1 MCGAILLR
9 ARNSL
14 PLPLPPSVSH
24 DSAAADT
31 SMVKDIETD
40 MVKEKETEKEKDAVG
55 LKELAGPCSDNLTES
70 LEGKMVDLL
79 IAEVEES
86 FRTLSLSTLR
96 TDSTNIK
103 EEDVVVCASSH
114 PFSTPFTSSG
124 RIDIPPKW
132 RGAQVNFHASCST
145 PSKLASLNFFKSKT
159 EYDADTPCH
168 SFFGKP
174 SDDTS
179 TFRSFV
185 LTDATC
191 LYYRFDAISGS
202 DRSMIGV
209 KSDDGNIFTD
219 PADDSI
225 SIAEVNSLADIGL
238 GEDDSL
244 FNLFNEPE
252 PDDPEGKAKCVT
264 ATSTHGV
271 KAGLW
276 FYEVTVV
283 KCDEAEGLEQLAM
296 KNVIGITSTFANAP
310 VGTEDSVNCAECS
323 VCLTIAGAVFVRKKL
338 NREVFEGRPVDTGL
352 GGWTEGD
359 VLGCLFEVITRT
371 DAMAKAKTPLPSTV
385 LESLSQ
391 CRVTSS
397 NSSAADAVQI
407 NVWFHRNGK
416 WSKCTKVSSLAGQSV
431 ECCRSVFSIRG
442 KTKLLPNFGKSDFAH
457 PPLGKSI
464 EHIPDGI
471 HAEVV
476 EKGSEIVCNSATN
489 IGGGKGTRV
498 DSSGQGG
505 EGDGVIVATDPDDA
519 SYVLMEEGAEV
530 QEGRNGDRVEG
541 HPSEQGI
548 HASSSAGAL
557 STDSLAF
564 VSKNQSGILPGFQY
578 PWLPML
584 ARAVEEED
592 HPNAWGYHFEVRPL
606 LNLKLRVS
614 RDFTLVWSLKTEE
627 SEAAS
632 ATRSKELFIWR
643 PKKPSNYVTLGDM
656 VTLSNHP
663 PIGAVVAE
671 KKLCVPPISFI
682 KVIGIKP
689 LDLMIWRPIAPKG
702 FVALGDIATKFLST
716 PQPLHEFCY
725 CVPVWA
731 TTDCDI
737 GKNAFS
743 SKKGSSDSKTYTFS
757 LWHSRN
763 LLGTF
768 FGSPYEVVRMTT
780 GVSRPNV
787 CDGVPKKTF
796 GLKYDTL
803 NALSGEWVHEEDVR
817 SSKSLLWATSML
829 HYLLDNQST
838 RKRALTAP
846 LFSSAVDYIRSAGA
860 SGPLQ
865 AVPLLIRLVR
875 LAYAENVELCMDS
888 IKELCNSI
896 LLKALG
902 MVKVSASAP
911 LSEALVSLVDLV
923 VEVQTIEIATV
934 ALRQGRGIR
943 STSSSDCFLDI
954 SQTAIPDRSTE
965 CDEAMV
971 EKHDIG
977 EAVRDPGP
985 SILPEPLKLMKPIG
999 KEVVVEDEEEEDIV
1013 IGACYDDWWDRS
1025 CVSKEEVSEAQ
1036 IIKDENLDALFSN
1049 EHISRKLR
1057 QIINFLHALVARPSP
1072 ENTAAHS
1079 PLTHP
1084 SYPRMLIAQVWQRH
1098 VSTCFVEESHHPY
1111 TERRMKKKIFFPGAD
1126 KLTVTFDRR
1135 SCVGHGAKIF
1145 LRSKG
1150 TILEL
1155 SGSFGE
1161 DVELHGGVVFGG
1173 SELVIEFRECV
1184 LNILSEKRS
1193 GDAKVSNIEI
1203 DNERGGYT
1211 KNSRLIT
1218 SVEEVTLPNVIERR
1232 EVIGSG
1238 LSDNASDGAVSSANK
1253 EKPSHVQEQAMLE
1266 ESKAPSESSA
1276 DYEVGGVNPLGD
1288 WGWGLV
1294 IQASGLLYKLRS
1306 VSATVPHSAHT
1317 NGGEAVNAASQKAP
1331 GADTSDGDIE
1341 SESISAPLS
1350 SRSALVS
1357 VVDCSSALNEC
1368 ILRTSAAPV
1377 TNTVEPPIPSPTS
1390 QHFSLDPVALE
1401 ALVPGD
1407 GIDSDTV
1414 PSDDIPASTPTDSSG
1429 DPDSPNA
1436 CRNAVRGG
1444 TNNNREEDGQFSIFR
1459 PRTRRGRERGEIW
1472 SWRRE
1477 MRSAGADS
1485 RAEADRSPSST
1496 RMDRSVHRVGA
1507 DTATIATTTATASA
1521 SAVATALSATSPVVD
1536 IPAHSEEST
1545 SIGLSA
1551 GVTNP
1556 CNASFSPSSSSASS
1570 ERQTYLSCS
1579 TFSLPST
1586 LPPLITPSNSTP
1598 VGSSPI
1604 ILADLNGAETNGV
1617 EDTLHPPSIT
1627 TRGVTDELSSIEKY
1641 VNNNDRMLF
1650 AAATYGLLIAEGE
1663 ITIPHSLEMN
1673 VTVSRTNPL
1682 GDIYPYGM
1690 NLIKSLDGA
1699 CVELNMACAIIY
1711 VITFSYTCRSVD
1723 DGKFRI
1729 KFDCLHDYLHAIFT

>member
-24 DSAAADT
+24 DSAAADS

-40 MVKEKETEKEKDAVG
+40 TVKEKETEKEKDAMSLEEV
-55 LKELAGPCSDNLTES
+55 AGPCSGNLTES

-96 TDSTNIK
+96 SDSTDIK

-114 PFSTPFTSSG
+114 PFTTPFTSCG

-159 EYDADTPCH
+159 EYDADTPSH

-174 SDDTS
+174 SDDSS

-191 LYYRFDAISGS
+191 LYYRFGAISGS
-202 DRSMIGV
+202 DRSIIGV

-219 PADDSI
+219 PVDDSI

-276 FYEVTVV
+276 FFEVTVM
-283 KCDEAEGLEQLAM
+283 KCDEIEGLEQLAM
-296 KNVIGITSTFANAP
+296 KNVIGITSTFATAH
-310 VGTEDSVNCAECS
+310 VDTEGSVNCAECS
-323 VCLTIAGAVFVRKKL
+323 VCFTIAGAVVVRKKL

-359 VLGCLFEVITRT
+359 VLGCLFEVISHT
-371 DAMAKAKTPLPSTV
+371 DAKAKTKAKTPLPSTA
-385 LESLSQ
+385 LESLAQ

-397 NSSAADAVQI
+397 NSSSADSVQI

-416 WSKCTKVSSLAGQSV
+416 WSKCTKVYSLAGQSV
-431 ECCRSVFSIRG
+431 DCCRSVFTIRG
-442 KTKLLPNFGKSDFAH
+442 KTKLLPNFGESDFAH
-457 PPLGKSI
+457 PPLGESI

-476 EKGSEIVCNSATN
+476 EKGSDVVCNSATN
-489 IGGGKGTRV
+489 IGEGEDTRIE
-498 DSSGQGG
+498 SSGQGG
-505 EGDGVIVATDPDDA
+505 LTLEETRDGVIVASDLDEV
-519 SYVLMEEGAEV
+519 SYVMIEEEGAEV
-530 QEGRNGDRVEG
+530 QEGRDGDRVEG
-541 HPSEQGI
+541 HPSYQGT

-557 STDSLAF
+557 PTDSSPF
-564 VSKNQSGILPGFQY
+564 VSNNQSNVLPGFQY

-614 RDFTLVWSLKTEE
+614 REFTLVWSLKTEE

-716 PQPLHEFCY
+716 PQPLNEFCY

-763 LLGTF
+763 RLGTF

-780 GVSRPNV
+780 GVSKPNV
-787 CDGVPKKTF
+787 CDGVPKNIF

-846 LFSSAVDYIRSAGA
+846 LFSSVVDYIRSAGA

-875 LAYAENVELCMDS
+875 LAYAENVELCVDS
-888 IKELCNSI
+888 IKGLCNSI
-896 LLKALG
+896 LLKALN
-902 MVKVSASAP
+902 MVKISASAP
-911 LSEALVSLVDLV
+911 LSGALVSLVDLV

-934 ALRQGRGIR
+934 AVRQGKGIR

-971 EKHDIG
+971 EKYDIG

-985 SILPEPLKLMKPIG
+985 SILPESLKLMRPIG
-999 KEVVVEDEEEEDIV
+999 KEVEDEEEDDIV

-1025 CVSKEEVSEAQ
+1025 CVSKEEVLEAQ
-1036 IIKDENLDALFSN
+1036 IIKDENLDFLFSN

-1057 QIINFLHALVARPSP
+1057 QIINFLHALVAGPSP
-1072 ENTAAHS
+1072 ENTAANS

-1111 TERRMKKKIFFPGAD
+1111 TERRMKKRIFIPGAD

-1135 SCVGHGAKIF
+1135 SCVGYGAKIF
-1145 LRSKG
+1145 LRSQG
-1150 TILEL
+1150 TLLEL

-1173 SELVIEFRECV
+1173 SELVIEFRERA
-1184 LNILSEKRS
+1184 LNISSEKRS
-1193 GDAKVSNIEI
+1193 GDAKVYNTEI
-1203 DNERGGYT
+1203 DNERGGNT

-1218 SVEEVTLPNVIERR
+1218 SGEEVTLPNVIERH
-1232 EVIGSG
+1232 EVIGNG
-1238 LSDNASDGAVSSANK
+1238 LSDKASDGAVSSAK
-1253 EKPSHVQEQAMLE
+1253 DEKPSHVEEQSMLE
-1266 ESKAPSESSA
+1266 DSKAPLESRA
-1276 DYEVGGVNPLGD
+1276 DHEEGGVNPLGN
-1288 WGWGLV
+1288 WGWGLL

-1317 NGGEAVNAASQKAP
+1317 RGGGGGAVDAASQKAP
-1331 GADTSDGDIE
+1331 VADNGDGDIE
-1341 SESISAPLS
+1341 SESISASLS
-1350 SRSALVS
+1350 SRSAIVS
-1357 VVDCSSALNEC
+1357 VGDCSSALNES

-1377 TNTVEPPIPSPTS
+1377 TSTVEPPTPGPTS

-1414 PSDDIPASTPTDSSG
+1414 PCDDIPASTPTDSSG
-1429 DPDSPNA
+1429 DPDSPDA
-1436 CRNAVRGG
+1436 YRNAVRGG

-1477 MRSAGADS
+1477 ASAAGADS

-1496 RMDRSVHRVGA
+1496 RVDRSVHRVGA
-1507 DTATIATTTATASA
+1507 DTTAIATATATTSA
-1521 SAVATALSATSPVVD
+1521 SAAATALSATSPVVD
-1536 IPAHSEEST
+1536 IPAHSDEPT
-1545 SIGLSA
+1545 SIELSA
-1551 GVTNP
+1551 GVTNS
-1556 CNASFSPSSSSASS
+1556 CNASCSSSSSSSASS
-1570 ERQTYLSCS
+1570 ECQTALSCS

-1586 LPPLITPSNSTP
+1586 LSPLIAPCNSTP
-1598 VGSSPI
+1598 VGPPPS
-1604 ILADLNGAETNGV
+1604 ILADRNGTESNGI
-1617 EDTLHPPSIT
+1617 EDTFHPPSIT
-1627 TRGVTDELSSIEKY
+1627 TRGVTDELSSIEMY
-1641 VNNNDRMLF
+1641 VNNTDRMLS

-1663 ITIPHSLEMN
+1663 ISIPHSLEMN
-1673 VTVSRTNPL
+1673 VTVSRINPL
-1682 GDIYPYGM
+1682 GNIYPYGM
-1690 NLIKSLDGA
+1690 DLIKSLDGA
-1699 CVELNMACAIIY
+1699 RVELNMASAIIY

-1723 DGKFRI
+1723 DGK
-1729 KFDCLHDYLHAIFT
+1729 Y

>member
-1 MCGAILLR
+1 MHCLSAMCGAILLR

-14 PLPLPPSVSH
+14 PLPPSVSH
-24 DSAAADT
+24 DSATADS

-40 MVKEKETEKEKDAVG
+40 IVKEKETEKEKDAMG
-55 LKELAGPCSDNLTES
+55 LEDVAGPCSGNLTES
-70 LEGKMVDLL
+70 LEGKMVELL

-96 TDSTNIK
+96 KDSTDIK

-114 PFSTPFTSSG
+114 PFTTPFTSCG
-124 RIDIPPKW
+124 RIDIPTKW

-159 EYDADTPCH
+159 EYDADTPSH

-191 LYYRFDAISGS
+191 LYYRFGAISGS
-202 DRSMIGV
+202 DRSIIGV
-209 KSDDGNIFTD
+209 KADDGNIFTD

-225 SIAEVNSLADIGL
+225 SIAEVNSLTDIGL

-264 ATSTHGV
+264 AKSTHGV

-276 FYEVTVV
+276 FYEVTVM
-283 KCDEAEGLEQLAM
+283 KCDEVEGLEQLAM

-310 VGTEDSVNCAECS
+310 VDTENSVNCAECS
-323 VCLTIAGAVFVRKKL
+323 VCLTIAGAVVVRKKL

-359 VLGCLFEVITRT
+359 VLGCLFEVITHT
-371 DAMAKAKTPLPSTV
+371 DAKGKAKAKTPLPSTV
-385 LESLSQ
+385 SESLSQ

-397 NSSAADAVQI
+397 NSSSADAVQI

-416 WSKCTKVSSLAGQSV
+416 WSKCTKVSSLADQSV
-431 ECCRSVFSIRG
+431 ECCRSVFTIRG
-442 KTKLLPNFGKSDFAH
+442 KTKLLPNFGESNFAH
-457 PPLGKSI
+457 PPLGESI
-464 EHIPDGI
+464 EHISDGV

-476 EKGSEIVCNSATN
+476 VKGSEIVCNSATN
-489 IGGGKGTRV
+489 IGEGKDNRV

-505 EGDGVIVATDPDDA
+505 LAAEEMRDGVIVASDLEEV
-519 SYVLMEEGAEV
+519 SYVMIEQEGAEV
-530 QEGRNGDRVEG
+530 QDGRNRDTEEG
-541 HPSEQGI
+541 HPSDQGT

-557 STDSLAF
+557 STDSLPF
-564 VSKNQSGILPGFQY
+564 VSNNQSGILPGFQY

-627 SEAAS
+627 SEAAI
-632 ATRSKELFIWR
+632 ATRSKELYIWR

-716 PQPLHEFCY
+716 PQPLNEFCY

-780 GVSRPNV
+780 GVSKPNV
-787 CDGVPKKTF
+787 CDGVPKKIF

-846 LFSSAVDYIRSAGA
+846 LFSSVVDYIRSAGA

-865 AVPLLIRLVR
+865 AVPLLIRLIR

-888 IKELCNSI
+888 IKGLCNSI
-896 LLKALG
+896 LLKALN
-902 MVKVSASAP
+902 MVKISASAP
-911 LSEALVSLVDLV
+911 LSGALVSLVDLV
-923 VEVQTIEIATV
+923 VEVQTIEIAAV

-971 EKHDIG
+971 EKYDVG

-985 SILPEPLKLMKPIG
+985 SILPESLKLMKPIG
-999 KEVVVEDEEEEDIV
+999 KEVENEEEDNVV

-1025 CVSKEEVSEAQ
+1025 CVSKEEVLEAQ
-1036 IIKDENLDALFSN
+1036 IIKDENLDVLFSN

-1057 QIINFLHALVARPSP
+1057 QIINFLHALVAEPSP
-1072 ENTAAHS
+1072 ETSAAYS

-1084 SYPRMLIAQVWQRH
+1084 SYPRMLIAQIWQRH

-1111 TERRMKKKIFFPGAD
+1111 TEKRMKKRIFIPGAD

-1150 TILEL
+1150 TLLEL

-1173 SELVIEFRECV
+1173 SELVIEFRECA
-1184 LNILSEKRS
+1184 LNISSERRS
-1193 GDAKVSNIEI
+1193 GDIEI
-1203 DNERGGYT
+1203 DNERGGNT
-1211 KNSRLIT
+1211 RNSRLIT
-1218 SVEEVTLPNVIERR
+1218 SGEEVTLPNVIERH
-1232 EVIGSG
+1232 EEIENGP
-1238 LSDNASDGAVSSANK
+1238 SDDASDGAVSSAND
-1253 EKPSHVQEQAMLE
+1253 EKPSHVEEESMLE
-1266 ESKAPSESSA
+1266 ESKAPLESSA
-1276 DYEVGGVNPLGD
+1276 DYEGGGVNPLGD

-1317 NGGEAVNAASQKAP
+1317 RGGGGGAVNAASQIAP
-1331 GADTSDGDIE
+1331 VADTSDGDIE
-1341 SESISAPLS
+1341 RESIIASLS
-1350 SRSALVS
+1350 SRSAIVS
-1357 VVDCSSALNEC
+1357 VGDCSSALNES

-1377 TNTVEPPIPSPTS
+1377 TSTVEPPIPGPTS

-1401 ALVPGD
+1401 ALLPGD
-1407 GIDSDTV
+1407 EIDSDTV

-1429 DPDSPNA
+1429 DPDSPDA

-1444 TNNNREEDGQFSIFR
+1444 TNSNREEDGQFSIFR

-1477 MRSAGADS
+1477 ARAAGADS
-1485 RAEADRSPSST
+1485 RAEADRSPLST
-1496 RMDRSVHRVGA
+1496 RIDRSVHRVSA
-1507 DTATIATTTATASA
+1507 DTTAIATATATASA
-1521 SAVATALSATSPVVD
+1521 SAVATARSATSPVVD
-1536 IPAHSEEST
+1536 IPAHSEVPT
-1545 SIGLSA
+1545 SSELSA
-1551 GVTNP
+1551 EVTNP
-1556 CNASFSPSSSSASS
+1556 SNASSSSSASS
-1570 ERQTYLSCS
+1570 ECQTALSCS

-1586 LPPLITPSNSTP
+1586 LSPLIAPSNSSTP
-1598 VGSSPI
+1598 VGPPPSIPS
-1604 ILADLNGAETNGV
+1604 DLNGAESNGI
-1617 EDTLHPPSIT
+1617 EDTLYPPSIT

-1641 VNNNDRMLF
+1641 VNNTDRMLF

-1663 ITIPHSLEMN
+1663 ISIPHSLEMN
-1673 VTVSRTNPL
+1673 VTVSRINPL
-1682 GDIYPYGM
+1682 GNIYPYGM

-1699 CVELNMACAIIY
+1699 SVELNMACAIIY
-1711 VITFSYTCRSVD
+1711 VITFSYKCRSVD
-1723 DGKFRI
+1723 DG
-1729 KFDCLHDYLHAIFT
+1729 